1 MLLESLQT
9 ARSLRSVRI
18 TRLRRSYGPLRHPL
32 AFPPTSRCHRLYG
45 FLFPP
50 ISRRG
55 EEGFSSCLAHPCH
68 RAAAAT
74 PPECPV
80 ASVSLRRAMLPS
92 PHEER
97 LGLWNSV
104 SRLRLHS
111 LVAARCLAHHPFD
124 GFVDR
129 FSGFGFP
136 PPDYP
141 SYRVL
146 TFTLVG
152 LFPTECASLRWTHLH
167 AGLARRTVMAM
178 FQQQPFRSG
187 HNSTNSTAFIDL
199 AALTA

>member
-1 MLLESLQT
+1 MVSPVVSRVPHYTSSL
-9 ARSLRSVRI
+9 VR
-18 TRLRRSYGPLRHPL
+18 TSPPPSRLSDFPLSPVIR
-32 AFPPTSRCHRLYG
+32 FPS
-45 FLFPP
+45 PP

-74 PPECPV
+74 PPKCPV

-104 SRLRLHS
+104 SRLLLHS

-129 FSGFGFP
+129 LSGFGFP

-152 LFPTECASLRWTHLH
+152 LFPPLNAPAFAGHTFMPVYLCALRLACHSEESFRKQYSLLDYL
-167 AGLARRTVMAM
+167 GE
-178 FQQQPFRSG
+178 FC
-187 HNSTNSTAFIDL
+187 
-199 AALTA
+199 